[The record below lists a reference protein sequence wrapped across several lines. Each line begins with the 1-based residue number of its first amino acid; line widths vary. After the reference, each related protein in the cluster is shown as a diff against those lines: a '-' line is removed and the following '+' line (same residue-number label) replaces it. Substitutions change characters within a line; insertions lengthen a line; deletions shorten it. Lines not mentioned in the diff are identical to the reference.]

1 MVDPLTAK
9 ETSARALE
17 FAFKH
22 LEKKPI
28 TAVIFTH
35 SHIDHFGGATGI
47 LSPEEANAGKVRII
61 APRGFM
67 EEVVSENIIAGT
79 GWRIRRNHAA
89 LPARN

>member
-1 MVDPLTAK
+1 VVDPLTAK

-28 TAVIFTH
+28 TA
-35 SHIDHFGGATGI
+35 GI

-67 EEVVSENIIAGT
+67 EEAVSENIIAGT